1 MEEVTTEE
9 GNMGKRSGRENAE
22 VLRYKNQV

>member
-9 GNMGKRSGRENAE
+9 GNVGKRSGRENAE
-22 VLRYKNQV
+22 VLRYEN